1 VSGRRRK
8 THADHDPFLPL
19 STRLPSTCMAPLP
32 LHRRTRRTDD
42 LDTVPLHVGD
52 ERRYVGRSFGRWR
65 QRQRPGGLAE
75 PGVPEVLIGPPGV
88 RVTSLRTTS
97 VSTTHE

>member
-1 VSGRRRK
+1 
-8 THADHDPFLPL
+8 
-19 STRLPSTCMAPLP
+19 MARLP

-52 ERRYVGRSFGRWR
+52 ERCYVGRSLGRR

-75 PGVPEVLIGPPGV
+75 PGVPEVLIGTPRREGDELADHVSLEHPRVRDAARREDERAGV
-88 RVTSLRTTS
+88 AT
-97 VSTTHE
+97 